1 MQLASP
7 SLIIMTVPSY
17 LFLEKGDEAASKFSE
32 KKQQL
37 NARLEG
43 KAKVFDRINME
54 LPPFFTPIFAALTH
68 A

>member
-17 LFLEKGDEAASKFSE
+17 ISLEKGDEAASKFSE

-37 NARLEG
+37 NARVEG
-43 KAKVFDRINME
+43 KAEAFDRIKVE
-54 LPPFFTPIFAALTH
+54 LPSSSPRFLQL
-68 A
+68 